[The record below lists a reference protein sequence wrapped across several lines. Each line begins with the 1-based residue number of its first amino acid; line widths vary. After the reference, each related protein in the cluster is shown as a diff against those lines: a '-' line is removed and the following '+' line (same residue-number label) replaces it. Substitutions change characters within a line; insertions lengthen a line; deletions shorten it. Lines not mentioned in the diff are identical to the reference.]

1 MPRTPTTRSH
11 GEGSIY
17 RSDYTRRGT
26 GVTVERWIASVDV
39 GVGPNGE
46 RLRKK
51 ITGPTR
57 KAVGSWVT
65 E

>member
-11 GEGSIY
+11 GEGSID
-17 RSDYTRRGT
+17 RSDYTRRGS

-51 ITGPTR
+51 NHGADPEGGHR
-57 KAVGSWVT
+57 QVA
-65 E
+65 